1 MELLLVIITLLVF
14 SKMTKTAIKFMTNL
28 NTLLK
33 MRAVSAKKEKFQTFA
48 KMRRQIVLNMDALK
62 TRKPILISRL
72 FYQAQLSQFKSVLIW
87 LLKMEPNMLALKMDL
102 NVGHP
107 TRSLENMVNQSHV
120 M

>member
-1 MELLLVIITLLVF
+1 MYLQTGHRPPLKLIQTQLELLLVIITLLVF

-62 TRKPILISRL
+62 TQKPILISRL
-72 FYQAQLSQFKSVLIW
+72 FYQAQLSRFKSVLI
-87 LLKMEPNMLALKMDL
+87 
-102 NVGHP
+102 
-107 TRSLENMVNQSHV
+107 
-120 M
+120 

>member
-1 MELLLVIITLLVF
+1 MMYLQTGHRPPLKLIQTQLELLLVIITLLVF

-62 TRKPILISRL
+62 TQKPILISRL
-72 FYQAQLSQFKSVLIW
+72 FYQAQLSRFKSVLI
-87 LLKMEPNMLALKMDL
+87 
-102 NVGHP
+102 
-107 TRSLENMVNQSHV
+107 
-120 M
+120 